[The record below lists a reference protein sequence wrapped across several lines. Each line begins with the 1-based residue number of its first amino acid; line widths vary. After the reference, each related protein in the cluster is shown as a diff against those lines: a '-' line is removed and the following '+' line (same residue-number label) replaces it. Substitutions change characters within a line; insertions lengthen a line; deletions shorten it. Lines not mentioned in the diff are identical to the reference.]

1 MQGVLFNEIGA
12 HSRQI
17 AFGQLAQ
24 SLKKQVSHGKVEH
37 RVAQKLQPLIVVC
50 GETAVRDGQRQQI
63 GVREVVLQTT
73 LQRIKNRLHAY
84 LELERPLY
92 LSSR

>member
-1 MQGVLFNEIGA
+1 
-12 HSRQI
+12 
-17 AFGQLAQ
+17 
-24 SLKKQVSHGKVEH
+24 
-37 RVAQKLQPLIVVC
+37 
-50 GETAVRDGQRQQI
+50 VRDGQRQQI
-63 GVREVVLQTT
+63 EVREVVLQTT